1 VQIYIDGVLNASGT
15 LDTGTKAA
23 QFYLVGALTDRNN
36 AGYVTGANYFNG
48 QLDEVRIYN
57 HVLSA
62 SEIAALGQIPSP
74 PSGLSVSTVA
84 DSGSILQLSWTNT
97 AVATQDIAI
106 ERKIGASG
114 TYEQIATVAST
125 ENSYFDTNLDAGT
138 QYFYRVQAVGAA
150 GASDYSNESSAIPPV
165 PEIVGHF
172 IFYNTSSFDGQNGS
186 SNVADGFALATDK
199 QVLLPGET
207 ATFAN
212 YSSYSKG
219 INGIMIDIKNFE
231 GSITP
236 DDYEI
241 RVGNSSDPTQWDLA
255 PDPTFVT
262 EYPGFGVGGSIRL
275 ELVWDNNTIQ
285 NEWVQVTLKADA
297 NTQLLADDVFYFGNA
312 IGETGNSTTDAI
324 VDGTD
329 VAAVHNNYTA
339 TATITNPYD
348 FNRDK
353 VVDATDEAIAA
364 ANQGSPAL
372 ILFTA
377 PNGIHGAGSSLPD
390 APLAVPSGS
399 AAALGS
405 EIASSTAV
413 EPSLALS
420 SVTFVPSKQFVAPIA
435 IAPAPDRSSSVDAV
449 FDAFEQRRSEDAS
462 AASLLNLESSR
473 HGMAPAFAN
482 GDDTDHLHLGH
493 ASPNGDNVCAV
504 DDLIASDLSHL
515 QIGINLRS
523 MLKRR

>member
-1 VQIYIDGVLNASGT
+1 MQIYIDGVLNASGT

-23 QFYLVGALTDRNN
+23 QFYLIGALTDRNN

-62 SEIAALGQIPSP
+62 AEIAALGQIPSP

-114 TYEQIATVAST
+114 TYEQIATVAGT

-138 QYFYRVQAVGAA
+138 QYSYRVQAVGAA
-150 GASDYSNESSAIPPV
+150 GPSDYSNESSAIPPV

-219 INGIMIDIKNFE
+219 INGIMIDVKNFE

-241 RVGNSSDPTQWDLA
+241 RVGNTSDPTQWDLA

-297 NTQLLADDVFYFGNA
+297 EHSAACRRRLLLRQFHWRHRQFDNGSRRRRHRRGCCSQQLHGLSGDHQSVRFQSRQSRRRDGRGNRRSQR
-312 IGETGNSTTDAI
+312 G
-324 VDGTD
+324 
-329 VAAVHNNYTA
+329 Y
-339 TATITNPYD
+339 
-348 FNRDK
+348 
-353 VVDATDEAIAA
+353 AA
-364 ANQGSPAL
+364 AHPVYRTGRNPRR
-372 ILFTA
+372 
-377 PNGIHGAGSSLPD
+377 
-390 APLAVPSGS
+390 LASG
-399 AAALGS
+399 
-405 EIASSTAV
+405 
-413 EPSLALS
+413 
-420 SVTFVPSKQFVAPIA
+420 
-435 IAPAPDRSSSVDAV
+435 
-449 FDAFEQRRSEDAS
+449 RR
-462 AASLLNLESSR
+462 LW
-473 HGMAPAFAN
+473 H
-482 GDDTDHLHLGH
+482 
-493 ASPNGDNVCAV
+493 
-504 DDLIASDLSHL
+504 
-515 QIGINLRS
+515 
-523 MLKRR
+523 